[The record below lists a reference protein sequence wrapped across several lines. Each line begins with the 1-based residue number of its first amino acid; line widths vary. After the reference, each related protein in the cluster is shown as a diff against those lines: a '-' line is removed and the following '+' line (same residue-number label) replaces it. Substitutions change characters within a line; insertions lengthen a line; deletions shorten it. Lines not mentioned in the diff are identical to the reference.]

1 MFKSKK
7 KIFFIL
13 FSTLILSFFA
23 LFALAK
29 LEIQYPDIGGGLP
42 EEKTNFT
49 DYVKYIFNFSM
60 IVAGVL
66 AFGTLV
72 FSGFKILTSPD
83 QPSVISDARTKIISA
98 FIGIVILLSS
108 YLILTTLNP
117 SLSIITV
124 PDIETFSGVILTDDK
139 GKQHYLSS
147 DNMSL
152 GFTSVSAKFLS
163 PPIELTA
170 IYDQNDDKKENT
182 GADTT
187 TGFSGNSIRFLW
199 NRSGVYL
206 YPKTGFQGYPRY
218 INSSV
223 PSLSSYDFDNKS
235 QSIKFIDS
243 KNMSYG
249 AVLFTDNDFR
259 GTCGYSSGDIENLA
273 GTSANFTE
281 SMNPIGFNVSSFVLL
296 NKTGAQTGEV
306 TFYDAIDCDGC
317 KVKISDISQ
326 FRYFYGLDV
335 QETIKEFT
343 CSDGTKKPTDKNILS
358 FEINGNFG
366 VVLNTQPRLGGKCQL
381 FVKPPGT
388 TCVSTLKGEYV
399 YGATPDGDRVRS
411 LMIIPLA
418 Q

>member
-13 FSTLILSFFA
+13 FSALILSFFA

-29 LEIQYPDIGGGLP
+29 LEIQYPDVGGGLP

-117 SLSIITV
+117 SLSIITI

-152 GFTSVSAKFLS
+152 GFNPVSAKFLS

-199 NRSGVYL
+199 NRPGVYL

-218 INSSV
+218 FNSSASNL
-223 PSLSSYDFDNKS
+223 SLFNFNDMASSLKFNNKNDHKYS
-235 QSIKFIDS
+235 
-243 KNMSYG
+243 
-249 AVLFTDNDFR
+249 AVLFTDSNETGECDLIDQEEITNLSTGFYHPIKV
-259 GTCGYSSGDIENLA
+259 GTL
-273 GTSANFTE
+273 
-281 SMNPIGFNVSSFVLL
+281 SSFKLFDTQNSQAGQVI
-296 NKTGAQTGEV
+296 
-306 TFYDAIDCDGC
+306 FYDRIDCKGNKYVQPIEAGGMAYYRDLSLDYYFDG
-317 KVKISDISQ
+317 S
-326 FRYFYGLDV
+326 Y
-335 QETIKEFT
+335 
-343 CSDGTKKPTDKNILS
+343 DGTKNSLDKNILS
-358 FEINGNFG
+358 FYFDGNFG
-366 VVLNTQPRLGGKCQL
+366 VVLTTGKNLTERCQL
-381 FVKPPGT
+381 FLKPSNDNCFP
-388 TCVSTLKGEYV
+388 SIKPEYIYDV
-399 YGATPDGDRVRS
+399 APEGQKVNSY
-411 LMIIPLA
+411 IIFPLSN
-418 Q
+418 